1 MEEIEEIVKI
11 VTPPPRVFLLFSYV
25 LVVSSFFWILF
36 LGSKYRDNLHSMIV
50 GEDGVFQWA
59 EVILFL
65 SVVFFIVSFF
75 AGILGLE
82 VPHAVYATIDITLA
96 TGLTGS
102 IYTKNSKSNE
112 K

>member
-1 MEEIEEIVKI
+1 MEEIEEIVNQ
-11 VTPPPRVFLLFSYV
+11 VTPAPRLFLLFSYI
-25 LVVSSFFWILF
+25 LVVCSFFWILF
-36 LGSKYRDNLHSMIV
+36 LARKYKNNLYDMVV
-50 GEDGVFQWA
+50 GEDGAFQWS

-65 SVVFFIVSFF
+65 SVIFFIVSFF

-82 VPHAVYATIDITLA
+82 IPHAVYATIDITLA

-102 IYTKNSKSNE
+102 IYTKNGKSNE